1 MSRVQLALRV
11 ADLDASIAFYTK
23 LFGVEPAKHR
33 PGYANF
39 VVADPP
45 LKLVVIED
53 EGEPGTINHVGIEVD
68 RTDAVIDQTQR
79 LAALDLPV
87 KVDDTHT
94 CCYATQD
101 KVWTQD
107 PDGVPWETYT
117 VLAATEEFGAR
128 AHHDD
133 CAACAS

>member
-1 MSRVQLALRV
+1 MSRFQLSINVRDV
-11 ADLDASIAFYTK
+11 DAAVAFYTK
-23 LFGVEPAKHR
+23 LFGVEPVKHR

-53 EGEPGTINHVGIEVD
+53 EGEPGTINHLGIEVD
-68 RTDAVIDQTQR
+68 GTDAVIDQTQR

-107 PDGVPWETYT
+107 PDGVPWETYA
-117 VLAATEEFGAR
+117 VLAATHEFGAR
-128 AHHDD
+128 AHDD
-133 CAACAS
+133 CTPCAT

>member
-1 MSRVQLALRV
+1 MSRFQLSINV
-11 ADLDASIAFYTK
+11 ADADAAVGFYSK
-23 LFGVEPAKHR
+23 LFGVEPTKQR

-45 LKLVVIED
+45 LKLIVIEG
-53 EGEPGTINHVGIEVD
+53 EGEPGTINHVGIEVEG
-68 RTDAVIDQTQR
+68 TDAVVAATHR
-79 LAALDLPV
+79 LAERGLPF

-117 VLAATEEFGAR
+117 VLDDTEQFGAR
-128 AHHDD
+128 AH
-133 CAACAS
+133 

>member
-1 MSRVQLALRV
+1 MSRFQLSINV
-11 ADLDASIAFYTK
+11 NDAEAAVAFYAK
-23 LFGVEPAKHR
+23 LLGVGPAKHR

-45 LKLVVIED
+45 LKLIVIEN
-53 EGEPGTINHVGIEVD
+53 EGEPGTINHVGIEVAD
-68 RTDAVIDQTQR
+68 TAAVVAETQR
-79 LAALDLPV
+79 IAELGLAF

-107 PDGVPWETYT
+107 VDGVPWEVYT
-117 VLAATEEFGAR
+117 VVDDADCFGER
-128 AHHDD
+128 AH
-133 CAACAS
+133 

>member
-1 MSRVQLALRV
+1 MSRFQISINV
-11 ADLDASIAFYTK
+11 ADAAVAADFYSK
-23 LFGVEPAKHR
+23 LFGVEPAKQR

-39 VVADPP
+39 VVEDPP
-45 LKLVVIED
+45 LKLIVIEG
-53 EGEPGTINHVGIEVD
+53 EGEPGTLNHVGIEVD
-68 RTDAVIDQTQR
+68 GTDAVVAATHR
-79 LAALDLPV
+79 LAELGLPF

-117 VLAATEEFGAR
+117 VVVDAAEFGAR
-128 AHHDD
+128 AH
-133 CAACAS
+133 

>member
-1 MSRVQLALRV
+1 MSRFQLSINV
-11 ADLDASIAFYTK
+11 ADADAAVDFYSK
-23 LFGVEPAKHR
+23 LLGVAPAKR
-33 PGYANF
+33 QPGYANF

-45 LKLVVIED
+45 LKLVVIEG

-68 RTDAVIDQTQR
+68 GTDAVVTATHR
-79 LAALDLPV
+79 LAELGLPF

-117 VLAATEEFGAR
+117 VVDDTEHFGAR
-128 AHHDD
+128 AH
-133 CAACAS
+133 

>member
-1 MSRVQLALRV
+1 MSRFQISVNV
-11 ADLDASIAFYTK
+11 ADADAAVGFYSK
-23 LFGVEPAKHR
+23 LFGVAPAKHR

-45 LKLVVIED
+45 FKLVLI
-53 EGEPGTINHVGIEVD
+53 EGEGDPGTLNHVGIEVD
-68 RTDAVIDQTQR
+68 DTPAVVAATHR
-79 LAALDLPV
+79 LAELGLSF

-107 PDGVPWETYT
+107 PDGVTWETYT
-117 VLAATEEFGAR
+117 VVDNADNFGAR
-128 AHHDD
+128 AH
-133 CAACAS
+133 

>member
-1 MSRVQLALRV
+1 MSRFQISLNVGDVEAAV
-11 ADLDASIAFYTK
+11 GFYSK
-23 LFGVEPAKHR
+23 LFGVEPTKCR

-39 VVADPP
+39 VVDDPP

-53 EGEPGTINHVGIEVD
+53 EGDPGTINHVGIEVED
-68 RTDAVIDQTQR
+68 TDAVEAATRR
-79 LAALDLPV
+79 LAERGLPF

-117 VLAATEEFGAR
+117 VVAEAEEFGAR
-128 AHHDD
+128 AH
-133 CAACAS
+133 

>member
-1 MSRVQLALRV
+1 MTRFQISINV
-11 ADLDASIAFYTK
+11 ADADAAVGFYSK
-23 LFGVEPAKHR
+23 LFGVAPAKRR

-45 LKLVVIED
+45 LKLIVIEG

-68 RTDAVIDQTQR
+68 GTDAVVAATHR
-79 LAALDLPV
+79 LAELGLPF

-117 VLAATEEFGAR
+117 VVDDTEHFGAR
-128 AHHDD
+128 AH
-133 CAACAS
+133 

>member
-1 MSRVQLALRV
+1 MSLFQLSLNVHNVDEAV
-11 ADLDASIAFYTK
+11 AYYSK
-23 LFGVEPAKHR
+23 LFGTVPAKHR
-33 PGYANF
+33 AGYANF

-45 LKLVVIED
+45 LKLIVIEG
-53 EGEPGTINHVGIEVD
+53 EGQPGTINHVGIEVD
-68 RTDAVIDQTQR
+68 GIDAVVEQTQR
-79 LAALDLPV
+79 LATLALPY

-117 VLAATEEFGAR
+117 VVADAETFGAR
-128 AHHDD
+128 AH
-133 CAACAS
+133 

>member
-1 MSRVQLALRV
+1 MSRFQISLNVRDVETAV
-11 ADLDASIAFYTK
+11 VFYSK
-23 LFGVEPAKHR
+23 LFGVEPTKHR

-45 LKLVVIED
+45 LKLVVIEN

-68 RTDAVIDQTQR
+68 DTDAVVAATHQ
-79 LAALDLPV
+79 LAQNGLPFR
-87 KVDDTHT
+87 VDDTHT

-117 VLAATEEFGAR
+117 VVAEAEQFGAR
-128 AHHDD
+128 AH
-133 CAACAS
+133 

>member
-1 MSRVQLALRV
+1 MSRFQLSLNVRDVEAAV
-11 ADLDASIAFYTK
+11 AFYTK

-45 LKLVVIED
+45 MKLVVIED

-68 RTDAVIDQTQR
+68 DTAEVIDQTQR

-87 KVDDTHT
+87 KIDDTHT

-107 PDGVPWETYT
+107 PDGAPWETYT
-117 VLAATEEFGAR
+117 VLEATDEFGAR
-128 AHHDD
+128 AHDE
-133 CAACAS
+133 CTPCQA

>member
-1 MSRVQLALRV
+1 MSRFQLSINVRDV
-11 ADLDASIAFYTK
+11 DAAVAFYSK
-23 LFGVEPAKHR
+23 LFGVGPAKHR

-39 VVADPP
+39 VVDPP
-45 LKLVVIED
+45 LKFVVIED
-53 EGEPGTINHVGIEVD
+53 EGDPGTINHAGIEVD
-68 RTDAVIDQTQR
+68 STDAVIDQTQR
-79 LAALDLPV
+79 LAAFGLPV

-117 VLAATEEFGAR
+117 ARAATAEFGAR
-128 AHHDD
+128 AHDDD
-133 CAACAS
+133 CAPRAT

>member
-1 MSRVQLALRV
+1 MSRFQISLNVRDVETAV
-11 ADLDASIAFYTK
+11 GFYSK
-23 LFGVEPAKHR
+23 LFGVEPVKHR

-45 LKLVVIED
+45 LKLIVIEN
-53 EGEPGTINHVGIEVD
+53 ERAPGTINHVGIEVD
-68 RTDAVIDQTQR
+68 DTDAVVAATHR
-79 LAALDLPV
+79 LAENGLPF
-87 KVDDTHT
+87 KVDDTHS

-117 VLAATEEFGAR
+117 VVAEAEQFGAR
-128 AHHDD
+128 AH
-133 CAACAS
+133 

>member
-1 MSRVQLALRV
+1 MSRFQISINV
-11 ADLDASIAFYTK
+11 ADANAAVGFYSK
-23 LFGVEPAKHR
+23 LFGVSPAKQR

-45 LKLVVIED
+45 LKLIVIEG
-53 EGEPGTINHVGIEVD
+53 EGEPGTINHVGIEVAD
-68 RTDAVIDQTQR
+68 TDAVVASTHR
-79 LAALDLPV
+79 LAELGLPF

-117 VLAATEEFGAR
+117 VLDDAEHFGAR
-128 AHHDD
+128 AH
-133 CAACAS
+133 